1 MVGPLLLAI
10 YEMNAKAVA
19 AMVKHDKSLNLR
31 ESLRGPALKDS
42 CWILTYTKKVQGA
55 EIEMTRKFSN
65 LGMALL
71 VTDDDIQLMAVLV

>member
-1 MVGPLLLAI
+1 MVSDFLG
-10 YEMNAKAVA
+10 
-19 AMVKHDKSLNLR
+19 
-31 ESLRGPALKDS
+31 
-42 CWILTYTKKVQGA
+42 KKVQGA